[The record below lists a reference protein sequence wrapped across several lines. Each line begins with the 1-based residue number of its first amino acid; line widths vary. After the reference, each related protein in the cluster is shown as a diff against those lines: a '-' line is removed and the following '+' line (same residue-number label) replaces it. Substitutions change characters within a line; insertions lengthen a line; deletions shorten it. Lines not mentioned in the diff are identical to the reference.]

1 MHAEP
6 AHTIGRLGFKKWYE
20 RQLIEA
26 HAWLVTAVLVA
37 IVIAVALEGVTLR
50 RPLAEVLP
58 IVGLL
63 FVGGL
68 VCWHAVRRFHVLLA
82 EANRL
87 AEDSTC
93 RSCGAY
99 SRFAVIEEYPAR
111 MKVRCRKCSSE
122 WMLG

>member
-1 MHAEP
+1 LSPEP
-6 AHTIGRLGFKKWYE
+6 ARAIAKLGFRKWYE

-26 HAWLVTAVLVA
+26 HAWLVTALLVA
-37 IVIAVALEGVTLR
+37 IVIAVALEGVSFR
-50 RPLAEVLP
+50 KPLLQVVP

-68 VCWHAVRRFHVLLA
+68 ICWHAVRRFHVLLA
-82 EANRL
+82 QANRL

-93 RSCGAY
+93 AGCGAY
-99 SRFAVIEEYPAR
+99 GRFDVTESFAER
-111 MKVRCRKCSSE
+111 MRVRCRKCGNE